1 MERSERH
8 PEKYIETREHYTYLI
23 NILIDAYNA
32 GKLPEIKN
40 IIIEPE
46 YGYVASIEY
55 NSGEY
60 RILYGHDPGFNS
72 GSAEQLANDKGY
84 TKFLLRENGI
94 NCARGGRISLALVGG
109 HAASIRSSA
118 IQSRYT

>member
-1 MERSERH
+1 MEMYEH
-8 PEKYIETREHYTYLI
+8 HTEKHIETREHYTYLI

-32 GKLPEIKN
+32 GKLPEIKD

-55 NSGEY
+55 NSGEH
-60 RILYGHDPGFNS
+60 RVLYGHDPGFNS

-84 TKFLLRENGI
+84 TKFLLREI
-94 NCARGGRISLALVGG
+94 CSEKMA
-109 HAASIRSSA
+109 
-118 IQSRYT
+118 